1 MKDDTT
7 ESTVTNFDKTKN
19 DITISRDEFFDFIKN
34 KKDTDG
40 NISTSTQHYLN
51 YFDQYQKTGKIKCWN
66 WAGLWDYWWFFY
78 RRMYRNGLIIIIFNI
93 FFDILCLKYTK
104 AYFFVNG
111 AYTLIIN
118 PVSWFV
124 DISFFVFLTM
134 YSNYTYLSYANK
146 QISKGILRGGTSVGA
161 IFVCMILYIFL
172 DFVFPWINKN
182 KVENTTI
189 IIRRCE
195 KDR

>member
-1 MKDDTT
+1 
-7 ESTVTNFDKTKN
+7 
-19 DITISRDEFFDFIKN
+19 
-34 KKDTDG
+34 
-40 NISTSTQHYLN
+40 
-51 YFDQYQKTGKIKCWN
+51 
-66 WAGLWDYWWFFY
+66 
-78 RRMYRNGLIIIIFNI
+78 MYRNGLIIIIFNI

>member
-66 WAGLWDYWWFFY
+66 WAGLWSYAWFFY
-78 RRMYRNGLIIIIFNI
+78 RRMGFNGFVLLISWIIFDNVY
-93 FFDILCLKYTK
+93 LKCIENYITSNLYK
-104 AYFFVNG
+104 ALFH
-111 AYTLIIN
+111 
-118 PVSWFV
+118 
-124 DISFFVFLTM
+124 FVFFIICFIFMIPSVM
-134 YSNYTYLSYANK
+134 YGNYLYLHYVNT
-146 QISKGILRGGTSVGA
+146 QVSKGILTRGPSKTALFIGILIA
-161 IFVCMILYIFL
+161 ISLSLAAGIILNN
-172 DFVFPWINKN
+172 IN
-182 KVENTTI
+182 I
-189 IIRRCE
+189 IYY
-195 KDR
+195 KYLYNN